1 MANKYHIDYGK
12 KGPRLM
18 DNKTGLEVGAETKTK
33 TKSKDLIEGAF
44 YADTNEGVDH
54 FIKTAKL
61 DYPDNPKK
69 QKEFDELGVT
79 MKKSLVDSY
88 KKELHP
94 YNKFDKST
102 YPSEPKQRGKLLA
115 LDKLEKGLLA
125 DFAKNPHLSKFYPD
139 EKEEER
145 FNDKILK
152 RGKYENKKPQKR
164 NYWEHFRKTG
174 RILEPT
180 KEEIARTKGPST
192 WEIIYDSMT
201 PYEKGQWNLEK
212 RKQGMDGRTGDPLP
226 KEKPK
231 KEEPYKY
238 HIDLSVLEE
247 EAAKPVVQDN
257 FMEDKLNNLLLDSA
271 MRKIADANSG
281 IGGISPRMLYA
292 MNSGGP
298 VDDGPPT
305 LEEYLKLGITLA
317 NLTPS
322 EQKVV
327 QDLLNRTLFR
337 TKDEK

>member
-152 RGKYENKKPQKR
+152 RGKYENKKPQK
-164 NYWEHFRKTG
+164 NVH
-174 RILEPT
+174 
-180 KEEIARTKGPST
+180 S
-192 WEIIYDSMT
+192 
-201 PYEKGQWNLEK
+201 
-212 RKQGMDGRTGDPLP
+212 LP
-226 KEKPK
+226 KQVKNSK
-231 KEEPYKY
+231 NSKNSKNQSL
-238 HIDLSVLEE
+238 LS
-247 EAAKPVVQDN
+247 Q
-257 FMEDKLNNLLLDSA
+257 
-271 MRKIADANSG
+271 
-281 IGGISPRMLYA
+281 
-292 MNSGGP
+292 
-298 VDDGPPT
+298 
-305 LEEYLKLGITLA
+305 EY
-317 NLTPS
+317 
-322 EQKVV
+322 ECC
-327 QDLLNRTLFR
+327 
-337 TKDEK
+337 